1 MRKRKIAADLYIK
14 DYFHPYVEAGHK
26 EVTPL
31 RIFYHHRW
39 VQTVHPTVLQ
49 YAMFG
54 ISEKGAVFPGRPT
67 KEDVE
72 KHRIIVATLST
83 SRDLYNLQL
92 GPGYFTHILLDEAAQ
107 AMEVETIMP
116 LALAHSN
123 TRVILAGD
131 HMQVGQHFTVLK

>member
-1 MRKRKIAADLYIK
+1 MVVINIYYKYITDLVDSAADLYIK

-49 YAMFG
+49 YAMLG
-54 ISEKGAVFPGRPT
+54 ISEQGRFFRRPT

-92 GPGYFTHILLDEAAQ
+92 GPGEALGRA
-107 AMEVETIMP
+107 VC
-116 LALAHSN
+116 
-123 TRVILAGD
+123 
-131 HMQVGQHFTVLK
+131 VLKIT